1 MREVLGVL
9 ACLAE
14 RRDEALFDACER
26 AFESSPSDRQRA
38 LARTVMKSEDGSMVK
53 SLIECVCV

>member
-1 MREVLGVL
+1 MR
-9 ACLAE
+9 
-14 RRDEALFDACER
+14 ALFDACER

>member
-14 RRDEALFDACER
+14 EMRALFDACER